1 MARPSILTGAC
12 AAGRRG
18 GHRRNDPLD
27 HCTGSPRQ
35 SLLRTA
41 LAARPARY
49 QVVRSATNPD
59 QSTRAD
65 EKRRGNLGRAGEY
78 HDSFAPCAW
87 CGRARRCTSYF
98 LVSSAADG
106 ETMGAIRDPRAP
118 PACFSITARR
128 ARDQSSETNQPLA
141 RHYGAGELRGE
152 RVGRGVDVTQK
163 MQRLN
168 GRRGAPTDAHRQ

>member
-59 QSTRAD
+59 QSTHAN
-65 EKRRGNLGRAGEY
+65 EKGRGNLGRAGEH
-78 HDSFAPCAW
+78 HDSFAPRAW
-87 CGRARRCTSYF
+87 CWRARCRASHF
-98 LVSSAADG
+98 LVSVVADG
-106 ETMGAIRDPRAP
+106 ESMGAPLDPRAP
-118 PACFSITARR
+118 PAWSSDAVRR
-128 ARDQSSETNQPLA
+128 ARDQSSQTNQPLA
-141 RHYGAGELRGE
+141 RHDGAGELRGK
-152 RVGRGVDVTQK
+152 RGWGRLRKWKGLTCGTA
-163 MQRLN
+163 L
-168 GRRGAPTDAHRQ
+168 